1 MNLNILRNSMFFYE
15 MEDEWIL
22 KALGCL
28 DAFERSYAKGSLL
41 LDNEEIIKEI
51 GILVSGSANIIVE
64 TFDGNR
70 SITEKLM
77 PSDVYGES
85 IICSGIQKSSSRIVA
100 LENCKVVKIH
110 MENIIHKNLTTC
122 SFRSMIVE
130 NLLRLSA
137 NRCIT
142 LNKKMDIL
150 SHKGVRERVLLYL
163 ADEMDRC
170 KNCEFSI
177 HFSRNELAEYL
188 RLDRSALSRELSRI
202 KDDGIIDYE
211 RSYFHILM
219 PDKLNQLR

>member
-1 MNLNILRNSMFFYE
+1 MKQ
-15 MEDEWIL
+15 EDEWIL
-22 KALGCL
+22 KALGYL
-28 DAFERSYAKGSLL
+28 DAFEYSYSKGSLL
-41 LDNEEIIKEI
+41 LDNDEIINEI

-64 TFDGNR
+64 TFDGNL
-70 SITEKLM
+70 SIIEELM
-77 PSDVYGES
+77 PSDIYGES
-85 IICSGIQKSSSRIVA
+85 IICLGSQKISSHILA
-100 LENCKVVKIH
+100 LENCKLVKIR
-110 MENIIHKNLTTC
+110 MKNIIHKELTTYH
-122 SFRSMIVE
+122 FRSMVVK

-142 LNKKMDIL
+142 LNKKIDIL

-188 RLDRSALSRELSRI
+188 RLDCIALSRELSRI

-211 RSYFHILM
+211 HSYFHILM
-219 PDKLNQLR
+219 AKAA